1 MAGYAFSQ
9 ILIVTSDR
17 VVHRQRPFVMLV
29 SPCRFAIDGF
39 LPFVPFDVPAES
51 AAVLSFFFSLA
62 LRSSVPEL
70 TVSPVS
76 AASRSEWSRLVDG
89 TPDST
94 FFHRWEWR
102 SLLCDELGYTDRYL
116 AAHRDGVMVG
126 LLPLVEV
133 RSPLFGRNLT
143 SLPFCSYAGPLVSGT
158 ACGESSPAQVTQ
170 ALVRAAVDLARH
182 LGCRVIAAS
191 ASDAKLAVIQETYAP
206 DAVVN
211 VSKGFKDR
219 VKEITGGRGADVIF
233 DPVGGDVFDESV
245 RCIAFDGRILSI
257 GFTSGRLPV
266 LPVNYA
272 LIKGF
277 SVMGVRAGEYGR
289 QFPERGRENNAAIWK
304 LADEGAVH
312 PRVHAEYPLDGWRE
326 AFDTL
331 AERTVV
337 GKTII
342 RPDL

>member
-1 MAGYAFSQ
+1 MRALVVEELAAEYAGCRVRDLPDPTPGPGEVLVRVRAGAVNFPDLMQTRGEHQHKPPLPFIPGMELAGDVIAVGEGVTTFRPGDAVAGGARGAFAELASVPAAGLHRKPEGMTYGQAAGYP
-9 ILIVTSDR
+9 V
-17 VVHRQRPFVMLV
+17 
-29 SPCRFAIDGF
+29 CY
-39 LPFVPFDVPAES
+39 
-51 AAVLSFFFSLA
+51 
-62 LRSSVPEL
+62 L
-70 TVSPVS
+70 TAWV
-76 AASRSEWSRLVDG
+76 
-89 TPDST
+89 
-94 FFHRWEWR
+94 
-102 SLLCDELGYTDRYL
+102 
-116 AAHRDGVMVG
+116 
-126 LLPLVEV
+126 
-133 RSPLFGRNLT
+133 
-143 SLPFCSYAGPLVSGT
+143 
-158 ACGESSPAQVTQ
+158 
-170 ALVRAAVDLARH
+170 ALVRRAQVQPGEWVLVHGAAGGTGMAAVDLARH

-191 ASDAKLAVIQETYAP
+191 ASDEKLAVIQQTYAP

-289 QFPERGRENNAAIWK
+289 QFPERGRENNAAIWR

-312 PRVHAEYPLDGWRE
+312 PRVHAEYPLDRWRE
-326 AFDTL
+326 AYDTL